1 MTSKVER
8 ALRDVASSTL
18 EELAFLMPLDVQD
31 DAAHNGPVEAAAS
44 VSFRGP
50 FDGRLVLRV
59 SGNLLPTIAGNMFGD
74 DEIHPE
80 YHQRDALGELANV
93 ICGNLLP
100 SLGGASAVF
109 LLDAPQVSL
118 LELESGDEPLA
129 RACIALEEGHA
140 ELLLFLKGTVPF

>member
-1 MTSKVER
+1 MTSNVER

-18 EELAFLMPLDVQD
+18 EELAFLLPLDTQD
-31 DAAHNGPVEAAAS
+31 DAAHNGPVEAVAS

-100 SLGGASAVF
+100 SIGGASAVF

-118 LELESGDEPLA
+118 FEVPNADAPTAEA
-129 RACIALEEGHA
+129 RIALEQGA
-140 ELLLFLKGTVPF
+140 ADVVLFVGSAPQV